1 MEKSEKFF
9 IFTWKELTVIVLL
22 VLTLVGFFF
31 TLGLHYGKQIAIPTH
46 HAAEHDATEKP
57 EEGPATVPPKE
68 HLEEGSSHAKP
79 VLENTIKEE
88 TVAEVEHSGVKIE
101 QPKATAL
108 PTEKAKEQAHAEP
121 AESEVAP
128 AVAAASGGSFFVQLG
143 SYTTKKEAQAKI
155 KSYSKIGVKTE
166 IQIAEVNHVTRY
178 RVVISGF
185 KTRSAADL
193 HGRELKQK
201 HKVDSFIVIK

>member
-22 VLTLVGFFF
+22 MLTLVGFFF

-46 HAAEHDATEKP
+46 HAVEHDATEKP
-57 EEGPATVPPKE
+57 EESPASVPPKE

-108 PTEKAKEQAHAEP
+108 PTEKAKDHAHAEP
-121 AESEVAP
+121 AESESAP
-128 AVAAASGGSFFVQLG
+128 VAAISGGSFFVQLG

-155 KSYSKIGVKTE
+155 KAFSKIGVKTE
-166 IQIAEVNHVTRY
+166 IQIAEVNHVTRF

-185 KTRSAADL
+185 KSRPAADQY
-193 HGRELKQK
+193 GRELKQK
-201 HKVDSFIVIK
+201 HKVDSYIVIK